1 MELKD
6 RVCIVTGASKGL
18 GRTIALAM
26 SAEGAKVVINGRNET
41 DLKALA
47 EEIEK
52 KGREVFIAKTDV
64 SKSEEVNLMVDLVVK
79 RFGRID
85 VLVNNAGGAMFTNHV
100 FAEVTE
106 MEWDKVV
113 DTNLKGAFLCCKA
126 VVPHMVQQ
134 GGGMIINLSSLAG
147 RSSSR
152 LAGVQYSSAKAGLQG
167 LTRHLAK
174 ELGCFGISVNAVAPG
189 IVFSD
194 RVRKLYESKSE
205 EEKRNILAAIPLG
218 RMGERDDVAAAI
230 VFLASSKAS
239 YITGATID
247 VNGGAYMS

>member
-26 SAEGAKVVINGRNET
+26 SAEGAKVAINGRNET
-41 DLKALA
+41 DLKTLA

-52 KGREVFIAKTDV
+52 KGREVFIAKADV

-106 MEWDKVV
+106 RSGIRLSIQ
-113 DTNLKGAFLCCKA
+113 TSKGHSC
-126 VVPHMVQQ
+126 
-134 GGGMIINLSSLAG
+134 
-147 RSSSR
+147 
-152 LAGVQYSSAKAGLQG
+152 
-167 LTRHLAK
+167 
-174 ELGCFGISVNAVAPG
+174 VARPWFP
-189 IVFSD
+189 IW
-194 RVRKLYESKSE
+194 
-205 EEKRNILAAIPLG
+205 
-218 RMGERDDVAAAI
+218 
-230 VFLASSKAS
+230 SSKA
-239 YITGATID
+239 A
-247 VNGGAYMS
+247 V